1 MCIDKYR
8 NNMTQI
14 TKMGMCRSSLA
25 QDRQLREGPATR
37 AAQLAGGLAMVMA
50 GEAMG

>member
-1 MCIDKYR
+1 
-8 NNMTQI
+8 
-14 TKMGMCRSSLA
+14 MGMCCSSLA